1 MDYNQDAHRQKII
14 DCINAKNGAASAF
27 DVTTKEILQTALEKC
42 EYWQLSDQ
50 KGKLPVVVGWW
61 PSCTVTFIENHDT
74 GSTQVDPHDL
84 PRIYPLESRGNVE
97 DETG

>member
-1 MDYNQDAHRQKII
+1 M
-14 DCINAKNGAASAF
+14 GSTSAEMIPPGSIPI
-27 DVTTKEILQTALEKC
+27 KELGTFRKCLLTVCMALEKC